1 MATKYHNLSE
11 YDANT
16 LPTAEELAGK
26 KFAIIVADWN
36 DNVTHALCDGAVETF
51 ISNGISEENVE
62 IYLQY
67 VNVSAEGE
75 ELKLIS
81 GRGDTAQSALN
92 DIKTKLNKTPSF
104 SHCSLIAITQNMSS
118 AQIKTSLDL
127 CAKLNISL
135 STPLV
140 SASKIETLF
149 SVSSGSEISALTREN
164 AKNFGFGGHTALF
177 EIQTA
182 LLVNEGRFS
191 LPLIS
196 ANNNLPKVLGLCYF
210 GNQMA

>member
-1 MATKYHNLSE
+1 MKKALFLVLCLLALSGCGYTE
-11 YDANT
+11 PNAVYT
-16 LPTAEELAGK
+16 VS
-26 KFAIIVADWN
+26 AI
-36 DNVTHALCDGAVETF
+36 GFSAV
-51 ISNGISEENVE
+51 EENVE

-67 VNVSAEGE
+67 VNVSAENS
-75 ELKLIS
+75 KLEVVS
-81 GRGDTAQSALN
+81 GRGDTAFSALN

-104 SHCSLIAITQNMSS
+104 SHCSLIAINQNMPKN
-118 AQIKTSLDL
+118 QIETVLDL
-127 CAKLNISL
+127 CSKLNVSL

-140 SASKIETLF
+140 SASKIEDLF
-149 SVSSGSEISALTREN
+149 SLSSGTEISALTREN
-164 AKNFGFGGHTALF
+164 AKYFGFGDHTALF

-196 ANNNLPKVLGLCYF
+196 AKNNLPKVLGLCYF